1 LFDLTW
7 ARKGVKTVTLEDRFK
22 SFASEQKAP
31 ADQHHDPYERDVE
44 SMKKVDSIVS
54 RVLEAFCHA
63 VGWSLKRSDYCD
75 RDKGTVSCNY
85 ILEHRDFWRE
95 GYLTVDVEVT
105 RGYRSDPV
113 EAVTLYQ
120 GRIVGTT
127 EHARDF
133 ASKVVMPFG
142 EVTEEGLATALE
154 QQSANLI
161 TRIIRLE
168 KPKPPISVEYERP
181 QKAATLEDRFKR
193 FVEAEDKAEWDRQH
207 QEAYEKNVESLKKA
221 EPMVSEFLKG
231 YCSALGWNLDR
242 HDHCTPATGVVSCCY
257 QLSPSGSDVGHVDVW
272 VSVTDRQEPQ
282 PELVEC
288 VEVDGGTQER
298 TRIPFTE
305 FTKERLAAA
314 LAVQS
319 ADIISRVSN
328 REEPQ

>member
-1 LFDLTW
+1 
-7 ARKGVKTVTLEDRFK
+7 VTLEDRFK
-22 SFASEQKAP
+22 SFASEQKAS

-44 SMKKVDSIVS
+44 SMKEVDSIVS
-54 RVLEAFCHA
+54 RVLEAFSHA

-75 RDKGTVSCNY
+75 RDKGAVSCNY
-85 ILEHRDFWRE
+85 ILEHRDFRRE

-133 ASKVVMPFG
+133 ASKVVIPFG
-142 EVTEEGLATALE
+142 EVTEERLATALE
-154 QQSANLI
+154 HEAANLV
-161 TRIIRLE
+161 TRIIRLQ
-168 KPKPPISVEYERP
+168 KPRPPISVEHER
-181 QKAATLEDRFKR
+181 QQETATLEHRFRR
-193 FVEAEDKAEWDRQH
+193 FVEAEEKAEWDRQH
-207 QEAYEKNVESLKKA
+207 QEAYERNVESLKKA

-242 HDHCTPATGVVSCCY
+242 HDHCTLATGVVSCSY
-257 QLSPSGSDVGHVDVW
+257 QLSPSGSDAGHVDVW

-282 PELVEC
+282 PEPVEC
-288 VEVDGGTQER
+288 VEVDGGMQRPTC
-298 TRIPFTE
+298 IPFSQ

-328 REEPQ
+328 PKEPQ

>member
-1 LFDLTW
+1 
-7 ARKGVKTVTLEDRFK
+7 VTLEDRFK
-22 SFASEQKAP
+22 SFANQQKAP
-31 ADQHHDPYERDVE
+31 ADQHQDPYERDVE
-44 SMKKVDSIVS
+44 SMQKVDSLVS

-63 VGWSLKRSDYCD
+63 AGWGLKRSDCSD
-75 RDKGTVSCNY
+75 RDKGAVSCNY

-133 ASKVVMPFG
+133 ASKVVIPFG
-142 EVTEEGLATALE
+142 EVSEEGLATALE
-154 QQSANLI
+154 QQSGNLI

-168 KPKPPISVEYERP
+168 KPKPPTSVEFERP
-181 QKAATLEDRFKR
+181 QKTATHEDRFRR
-193 FVEAEDKAEWDRQH
+193 FVEAEAKAEWDRQH

-221 EPMVSEFLKG
+221 EPMVSEFLRG
-231 YCSALGWNLDR
+231 YSSALGWNIDR
-242 HDHCTPATGVVSCCY
+242 HDHCALGTGVVSCCY
-257 QLSPSGSDVGHVDVW
+257 QLSPAGLDVGHVDVW

-282 PELVEC
+282 PGLVEC
-288 VEVDGGTQER
+288 VEVDGGAQEP
-298 TRIPFTE
+298 TRIGFTE

-319 ADIISRVSN
+319 ASIISRASC
-328 REEPQ
+328 R

>member
-1 LFDLTW
+1 M
-7 ARKGVKTVTLEDRFK
+7 ALEDRFS
-22 SFASEQKAP
+22 SFASEQKAQ
-31 ADQHHDPYERDVE
+31 ADQHQDPYERDVE

-63 VGWSLKRSDYCD
+63 TGWGLRRSDYCD
-75 RDKGTVSCNY
+75 RDKGAVSCNY

-95 GYLTVDVEVT
+95 GYITVDVEVT

-113 EAVTLYQ
+113 DAVTLYQ

-127 EHARDF
+127 EHARDS
-133 ASKVVMPFG
+133 ASSVVIPFG
-142 EVTEEGLATALE
+142 EVSEERLATALE
-154 QQSANLI
+154 QQSGDLI
-161 TRIIRLE
+161 TRIICLQ

-181 QKAATLEDRFKR
+181 QKTATLEDGFRR
-193 FVEAEDKAEWDRQH
+193 FVEAEENAEWDRQH
-207 QEAYEKNVESLKKA
+207 QEAYEKNVESLQKA
-221 EPMVSEFLKG
+221 EPMVSEFLQG

-242 HDHCTPATGVVSCCY
+242 HDHCTLATGVVRCCY
-257 QLSPSGSDVGHVDVW
+257 QLSPSGSDAGHVDVW

-288 VEVDGGTQER
+288 VEVDGGMQRPTS
-298 TRIPFTE
+298 IPFSQ

-328 REEPQ
+328 RHEPQ

>member
-1 LFDLTW
+1 
-7 ARKGVKTVTLEDRFK
+7 VKTVTLEDRFR

-31 ADQHHDPYERDVE
+31 ADQHHDPYERNVE
-44 SMKKVDSIVS
+44 SVKKVDSIVS

-63 VGWSLKRSDYCD
+63 VGWSLKRSDCCD
-75 RDKGTVSCNY
+75 RDKGAVSCNY

-95 GYLTVDVEVT
+95 GFVTVDVEVT

-113 EAVTLYQ
+113 EAVTVYQ
-120 GRIVGTT
+120 GAIVGTT
-127 EHARDF
+127 DHARDF
-133 ASKVVMPFG
+133 ASKVVIPFS
-142 EVTEEGLATALE
+142 ELTEEGLATALE
-154 QQSANLI
+154 QQSRNPI
-161 TRIIRLE
+161 RRIIRLE
-168 KPKPPISVEYERP
+168 KPKRPISVEYERR
-181 QKAATLEDRFKR
+181 QEAVTLEDRFRR
-193 FVEAEDKAEWDRQH
+193 FVEAEVKAEWDRQH

-242 HDHCTPATGVVSCCY
+242 HDHCTLATGVVSCCY
-257 QLSPSGSDVGHVDVW
+257 QLRPSGSDVGRVDVW

-282 PELVEC
+282 PGLVEC

-314 LAVQS
+314 LAVHS

>member
-1 LFDLTW
+1 V
-7 ARKGVKTVTLEDRFK
+7 RTVTLEDRFR
-22 SFASEQKAP
+22 SFASDQKAQ
-31 ADQHHDPYERDVE
+31 ADQRQDPYERDVE

-63 VGWSLKRSDYCD
+63 TGWGLKRSDYSD
-75 RDKGTVSCNY
+75 RDKGAVSCNY
-85 ILEHRDFWRE
+85 ILEHRDFCRE
-95 GYLTVDVEVT
+95 GYITVDVEVT

-113 EAVTLYQ
+113 DAVTLCQ

-133 ASKVVMPFG
+133 ASRVVIPFG
-142 EVTEEGLATALE
+142 EVSEERLATALE
-154 QQSANLI
+154 QQSGDLV

-168 KPKPPISVEYERP
+168 KPKPPISVEYQRP
-181 QKAATLEDRFKR
+181 QKTATLEDGFRR
-193 FVEAEDKAEWDRQH
+193 FVEAEEKAEWDRQH

-221 EPMVSEFLKG
+221 EPMVFEFLKG

-242 HDHCTPATGVVSCCY
+242 HDHCTLATGVVSCCY
-257 QLSPSGSDVGHVDVW
+257 RLSPSGSDIGHVDVW

-288 VEVDGGTQER
+288 VEVDGGMQR
-298 TRIPFTE
+298 PMRIPFSQ

-328 REEPQ
+328 RQEPQ